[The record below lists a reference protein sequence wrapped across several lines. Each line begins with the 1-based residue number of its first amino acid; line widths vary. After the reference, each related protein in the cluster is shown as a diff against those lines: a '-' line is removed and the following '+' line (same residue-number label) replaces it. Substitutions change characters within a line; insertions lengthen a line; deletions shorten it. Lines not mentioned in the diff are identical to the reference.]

1 MKVEIYYETY
11 PFVYFSVGKFISTK
25 DPTGKPYGGEASSYY
40 RLGEKYRLDIT
51 NNSSEHVC
59 LDLQQLPLVCIYY
72 C

>member
-11 PFVYFSVGKFISTK
+11 LFVYFSVGKFISTK

-51 NNSSEHVC
+51 NNYKYPEGKCVW
-59 LDLQQLPLVCIYY
+59 LFNLWV
-72 C
+72 